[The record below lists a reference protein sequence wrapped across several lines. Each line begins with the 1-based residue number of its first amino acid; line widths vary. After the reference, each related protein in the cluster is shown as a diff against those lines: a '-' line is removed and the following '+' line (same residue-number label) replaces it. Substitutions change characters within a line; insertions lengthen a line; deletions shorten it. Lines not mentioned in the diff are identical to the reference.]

1 VDKLDKFMRGDAYG
15 KGDHIHGRRPQ
26 DGVLTPSYTPGSAS
40 ILQPGATILN
50 RNCNNGNGVQPVPPS
65 YQRQGSNES
74 GKGSY
79 SSDKE
84 MGGIGS
90 NGFCNGVG
98 GGGGGGAI
106 SVANPVALHRYLSCA
121 SRLLFLWSLSVFI
134 LVLSYFIIPRFIFI
148 FQISN
153 VSLYLSH
160 VSVRRFLWVYSFFSS
175 IRNFFWVCFIY
186 FCCGILVELTIQT
199 YFYFFAL
206 WRFFCLFIH
215 RKIKLA
221 RLSRINYPTKYDLSS
236 LFQRFN

>member
-1 VDKLDKFMRGDAYG
+1 MDKLDKFMRGDAYG

-79 SSDKE
+79 SSDKD

-121 SRLLFLWSLSVFI
+121 SRLLFLWSSSVFI
-134 LVLSYFIIPRFIFI
+134 LVLSYFIIPRFVFI

-160 VSVRRFLWVYSFFSS
+160 VWYVVFFGFTHFLIHPQFLL
-175 IRNFFWVCFIY
+175 
-186 FCCGILVELTIQT
+186 G
-199 YFYFFAL
+199 
-206 WRFFCLFIH
+206 LFH
-215 RKIKLA
+215 
-221 RLSRINYPTKYDLSS
+221 
-236 LFQRFN
+236 LFLLRHSC

>member
-15 KGDHIHGRRPQ
+15 KFDHVHGRRPQ

-40 ILQPGATILN
+40 ILQPGATMLS
-50 RNCNNGNGVQPVPPS
+50 RNCNNNGNGVQPVPPS

-98 GGGGGGAI
+98 VGGGGGAI

-121 SRLLFLWSLSVFI
+121 SRLLFLWSFV
-134 LVLSYFIIPRFIFI
+134 
-148 FQISN
+148 Q
-153 VSLYLSH
+153 
-160 VSVRRFLWVYSFFSS
+160 
-175 IRNFFWVCFIY
+175 
-186 FCCGILVELTIQT
+186 
-199 YFYFFAL
+199 
-206 WRFFCLFIH
+206 
-215 RKIKLA
+215 
-221 RLSRINYPTKYDLSS
+221 S
-236 LFQRFN
+236 LFFFF

>member
-1 VDKLDKFMRGDAYG
+1 MDKLDKFMRGDAYG

-79 SSDKE
+79 SSDKD

-121 SRLLFLWSLSVFI
+121 SRLLFLWSSSVFI
-134 LVLSYFIIPRFIFI
+134 LVFILFYYSSLNFLFSK
-148 FQISN
+148 FQM
-153 VSLYLSH
+153 
-160 VSVRRFLWVYSFFSS
+160 F
-175 IRNFFWVCFIY
+175 
-186 FCCGILVELTIQT
+186 
-199 YFYFFAL
+199 
-206 WRFFCLFIH
+206 LFICH
-215 RKIKLA
+215 TSVK
-221 RLSRINYPTKYDLSS
+221 SFS
-236 LFQRFN
+236 LGLIIF